1 MNKVSRGSA
10 EKKGRAEVLTKKIAG
25 YKSVALVEASGFPSD
40 NFEQVRKIFRNKAD
54 FIYTNKV
61 VIYNALKSSHPTLA
75 EKVKGVRMPVL
86 MLTDL
91 DPFEITR
98 TAMENKAYTKI
109 KTGEKAPM
117 DIVLPSGPTPF
128 PPGPMLSQFS
138 SVGVKTKN
146 EGGKISIISDTT
158 VVKKG
163 EPVSEKVASI
173 LSSMDIKPKE
183 LMLSVS
189 YALTGAI
196 TFGREILYRTRES
209 YLSDVSKAFS
219 ESLALSVGA
228 GILNKY
234 SIKSVIKKAY
244 IGVKFLSVNRNILTK
259 STVNDIITKASIQ
272 AGALAKITGGK

>member
-1 MNKVSRGSA
+1 MNKASRGSA

-40 NFEQVRKIFRNKAD
+40 NFEQVRKIFRGKAD
-54 FIYTNKV
+54 FVYTNKV
-61 VIYNALKSSHPTLA
+61 VIYNALKNSHPTLA
-75 EKVKGVRMPVL
+75 EKVKEVRMPVL

-91 DPFEITR
+91 DPFETTR
-98 TAMENKAYTKI
+98 IAMENKAYTKI

-173 LSSMDIKPKE
+173 LSSMDIRPKE

-196 TFGREILYRTRES
+196 TFGKEILYRTRES

-219 ESLALSVGA
+219 ESLALSIGA

-259 STVNDIITKASIQ
+259 STVNDIITKASLQ
-272 AGALAKITGGK
+272 ADALAKITGGK

>member
-1 MNKVSRGSA
+1 MNKDSKGSV
-10 EKKGRAEVLTKKIAG
+10 EKKKRAGALTDRISG

-40 NFEQVRKIFRNKAD
+40 NFEQIRKIFRGKAD
-54 FIYTNKV
+54 FVYTNKV
-61 VIYNALKSSHPTLA
+61 VIYNALKGGHPSLA
-75 EKVKGVRMPVL
+75 EKVKSVRMPVL

-98 TAMENKAYTKI
+98 IAMENKAYTKI
-109 KTGEKAPM
+109 KAGEKAPG

-138 SVGVKTKN
+138 SIGVKTKN
-146 EGGKISIISDTT
+146 EGGKITIISDTT

-163 EPVSEKVASI
+163 EPVSDKVASI
-173 LSSMDIKPKE
+173 LSSMDVKPKE

-209 YLSDVSKAFS
+209 YVSDVSTAFTA
-219 ESLALSVGA
+219 SLALSVDR

-234 SIKSVIKKAY
+234 SIKSVVKKAY

-259 STVNDIITKASIQ
+259 STVNDIITKVSLQ